1 MEYLETLY
9 GFFLVLLLLC
19 TFFLWAFAIS
29 RKPLVDEGEVNFKLK
44 NNESLILFFISGI
57 PLFFVSFELITPMTP
72 EILDFIVGEGS
83 SPKPLGEMTIPLLF
97 FISAISLFWVIN
109 GLLDRGE
116 YLRRDV
122 SERDSKIEEL
132 ELKIESLEEEVARWR
147 AINFYSR

>member
-9 GFFLVLLLLC
+9 GFFLVLLLAC
-19 TFFLWAFAIS
+19 TIFLWMLAIC
-29 RKPLVDEGEVNFKLK
+29 REPLVDKGDVNFELK
-44 NNESLILFFISGI
+44 NNESTILFFISGI
-57 PLFFVSFELITPMTP
+57 PLFFVSFELIAPMTP

-122 SERDSKIEEL
+122 DERDSKIEGL
-132 ELKIESLEEEVARWR
+132 ELKIESLEEEVSRWR
-147 AINFYSR
+147 AINFYSL